1 MDYMTVNEASVKW
14 NLSIRRIQTLC
25 GEGKIPNVTKFGK
38 SWAIPA
44 DAIKPKDGRIRSG
57 QYVNWRNT
65 EPEREDKS

>member
-14 NLSIRRIQTLC
+14 NLSIRRIQTMC
-25 GEGKIPNVTKFGK
+25 AEGKIPNVTKFGK
-38 SWAIPA
+38 SWAIPT

-65 EPEREDKS
+65 EPEGEDKS